1 MSFDPTLV
9 IKLEVTLNEV
19 EGILAGLGELP
30 TKSGAFALLMKVR
43 AQTEAQLPKEE
54 PTPEV
59 PAEATIE
66 SPTA

>member
-1 MSFDPTLV
+1 MDMKTA

-54 PTPEV
+54 ATPEE
-59 PAEATIE
+59 PKAE
-66 SPTA
+66 

>member
-1 MSFDPTLV
+1 MDLNTL

-43 AQTEAQLPKEE
+43 AQAEAQLPKEE
-54 PTPEV
+54 PK
-59 PAEATIE
+59 AE
-66 SPTA
+66 